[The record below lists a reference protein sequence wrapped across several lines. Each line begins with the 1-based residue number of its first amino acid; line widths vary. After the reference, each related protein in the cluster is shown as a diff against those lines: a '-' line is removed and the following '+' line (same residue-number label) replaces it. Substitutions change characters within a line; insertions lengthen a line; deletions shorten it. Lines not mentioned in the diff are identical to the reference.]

1 MCLNRRNWILKSCI
15 FLTKGFPK
23 CIMFLSHMV
32 QLTLF
37 PVLLQS
43 CDTEFDSNP
52 ASNATGKMSASSLMS
67 HVEWASSSMALM
79 PSDPFSSIRGKSPW
93 LWHNHRQTN
102 TWGGEGGP
110 SQEASHS
117 PQKVHPGSFCH
128 RSHHIALITARW
140 LTKTVESRHK
150 VRNISIQKCKWQV
163 RIFATGVFYWKQW
176 DLCAKG
182 QDLKQEKKKYK
193 AFRDSRVDLNVCGV
207 DLQYGNRPA
216 VPSVLWAVI
225 CFTRLTVS
233 RSRCHPHGHINRIER
248 VSKDTVW
255 TGELHKR
262 PGKQSLHHCEKLGKL
277 NDNQYYHCQL
287 LPTWGK
293 DTL

>member
-1 MCLNRRNWILKSCI
+1 MPQEKCQHLVWCHMLSERHPAWPSCLLIHFRPSEAKA
-15 FLTKGFPK
+15 PD
-23 CIMFLSHMV
+23 
-32 QLTLF
+32 
-37 PVLLQS
+37 
-43 CDTEFDSNP
+43 CDTTID
-52 ASNATGKMSASSLMS
+52 
-67 HVEWASSSMALM
+67 
-79 PSDPFSSIRGKSPW
+79 
-93 LWHNHRQTN
+93 RQIL
-102 TWGGEGGP
+102 GGGGP
-110 SQEASHS
+110 GGASQEASHS

-233 RSRCHPHGHINRIER
+233 RSRCHPHGQNRIER

-255 TGELHKR
+255 TGDLHKR
-262 PGKQSLHHCEKLGKL
+262 QGKQSLHHCEKLGKL
-277 NDNQYYHCQL
+277 NDNQYHHCQL